1 MPGGAIR
8 VDPANQHISLEVCI
22 DDANGLRASCEGG
35 ADRVELCSA
44 LELGGLTP
52 SAGLMERALDA
63 GISAMALIRLRAG
76 GFVYSSDEMNVMLQ
90 DIKMAREIGITGV
103 VVGAANA
110 DGTLNIDVLERMC
123 EAAGSL
129 DVTLH
134 RVFDLTPDPE
144 KAINQAVDL
153 GISRILTS
161 GQKVSVADGIE
172 TLAVLSAYAGSRIS
186 IMPGAGIKPENVT
199 RIVEQTGA
207 SEVHTSCGSR
217 SGEVSPE
224 LVAFGFADKAPRK
237 QASSRSVR
245 EMRELLDAI
254 TTQKSPQKTGK
265 SPLEEQAGSY
275 EGGVQ

>member
-1 MPGGAIR
+1 MNLS
-8 VDPANQHISLEVCI
+8 NQPISLEICI

-52 SAGLMERALDA
+52 SAGLMKHALDA

-76 GFVYSSDEMNVMLQ
+76 GFVYCSDEVSVMLR
-90 DIKMAREIGITGV
+90 DIKIAQEIGITGV
-103 VVGAANA
+103 VIGAANN
-110 DGTLNIDVLERMC
+110 DGTLDIDVLGRMC

-129 DVTLH
+129 DITLH
-134 RVFDLTPDPE
+134 RVFDLTPDPK
-144 KAINQAVDL
+144 KAIDQAVEL

-161 GQKVSVADGIE
+161 GQKINVADGVE
-172 TLAVLSAYAGSRIS
+172 TLAALSAYAGSRIS

-237 QASSRSVR
+237 QASMHSVR
-245 EMRELLDAI
+245 EMRELLNAI
-254 TTQKSPQKTGK
+254 TTQKSTHAVGGNSSAKHPTSQK
-265 SPLEEQAGSY
+265 
-275 EGGVQ
+275 GVGQ